1 MHFLFLLMRLSHSSY
16 NGYLLKDIIISF
28 PVYYIILIYTLHQFS
43 PPPRPN
49 PVHRISY
56 CIIIYLLNVANIM
69 NTYPSPF
76 LYSHN

>member
-43 PPPRPN
+43 PPP
-49 PVHRISY
+49 PVLTRYIGY
-56 CIIIYLLNVANIM
+56 PIVLLSIC
-69 NTYPSPF
+69 
-76 LYSHN
+76 